1 MNIPSARVLKLARFN
16 RPDFRTTTR
25 PKHREG
31 WTWARALYRVR
42 RWLAQAQAD
51 VVNAIA
57 APTRQ
62 ISRAWSSLRAY
73 RPARMPQ
80 IRPDLAD
87 KLSAADIR
95 DIQITLNAYARQPRS
110 LRARIAGAMSR
121 QSKPARLSGRRPGAH
136 RLDQLAALPSR
147 AYMSALD
154 ARQRYVIANLL
165 RLQQLATSRAF
176 GESTWME
183 ARRADHYAV

>member
-1 MNIPSARVLKLARFN
+1 MNIPSARQLKLARFK
-16 RPDFRTTTR
+16 RPDFRSTTR
-25 PKHREG
+25 AKHREG

-42 RWLAQAQAD
+42 RWLAQAD

-62 ISRAWSSLRAY
+62 ISRAWSSLRSY
-73 RPARMPQ
+73 RPARMP
-80 IRPDLAD
+80 
-87 KLSAADIR
+87 KLSPTFVEGELVTAAMFSHAIGHPAAPR
-95 DIQITLNAYARQPRS
+95 ARRS
-110 LRARIAGAMSR
+110 LRSRLMGAR